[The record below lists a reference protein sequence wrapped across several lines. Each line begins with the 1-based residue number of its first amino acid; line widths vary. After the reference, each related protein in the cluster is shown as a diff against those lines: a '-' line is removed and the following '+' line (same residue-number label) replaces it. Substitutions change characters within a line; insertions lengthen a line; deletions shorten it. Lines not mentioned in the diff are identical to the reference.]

1 VTPDPLP
8 GLPTSSHY
16 DLIVIGSGP
25 GGASLA
31 HSLAPSGKRIL
42 ILERGDYLPREEANW
57 SSKAVFVDGKYQAK
71 ETWTN
76 AQGEVFH
83 PALHYYVGGNSKV
96 YGAALLRL
104 RERDF
109 DEIQHA
115 GGVSPAWPLKY
126 PAFEPYYDAA
136 EALFHVHGLRGE
148 DPLEPPT
155 SKAYPY
161 EAIRHEPKV
170 AELAARLTGIGLK
183 PFHLPL
189 GILLDQRADGSATP
203 TSICMRCSF
212 FDGFPCPLNGK
223 ADAQV
228 MCIDPMLSGHSN
240 VTLLTG
246 AYASRLDTD
255 ESGRRISAVRVT
267 RAGRE
272 EIYSA
277 ETFVVACG
285 ALSSALLLLR
295 SANERHPKGLA
306 NGSDQVGR
314 NYLRH
319 EMSIVV
325 AVMRHINDTV
335 FQKTLALSDFYFGA
349 DDWQFPMGLIQ
360 MCATSHSDQIKGEEL
375 PAWLE
380 WLPGMPFEEIA
391 RHSMDFWL
399 QAEDLPHPDNRVY
412 YRDGKVHLDLVPTNP
427 QALTHLKRKLKDVLS
442 QIGWPAVLL
451 ERSLYLGKDV
461 PLSGTAHQAGTC
473 RFGTDPATS
482 VLNLDCRAHEVDN
495 LYITD
500 ASFFP
505 SIGAVNPT
513 LTIIAN
519 ALRVADIIRARA

>member
-1 VTPDPLP
+1 VT
-8 GLPTSSHY
+8 GEHY

-31 HSLAPSGKRIL
+31 QRIAPTGKRIL
-42 ILERGDYLPREEANW
+42 MLERGNYLPREEANW
-57 SSKAVFVDGKYQAK
+57 SSKAVFVDAKYQAD
-71 ETWTN
+71 ETWVN
-76 AQGEVFH
+76 AKGDKFH

-96 YGAALLRL
+96 YGAALFRL

-109 DEIQHA
+109 DELIHA
-115 GGVSPAWPLKY
+115 GGISPAWPLKY
-126 PAFEPYYDAA
+126 DAFERYYGQA
-136 EALFHVHGLRGE
+136 EALFHVHGARGE
-148 DPLEPPT
+148 DPAEPPT
-155 SKAYPY
+155 TMPYPFS
-161 EAIRHEPKV
+161 AVKHEPKV
-170 AELAARLTGIGLK
+170 AELSDKLASIGLK

-189 GILLDQRADGSATP
+189 GILLDQKEDGFATP
-203 TSICMRCSF
+203 TSTCMRCSF
-212 FDGFPCPLNGK
+212 FDGFPCLLNGK

-228 MCIDPMLSGHSN
+228 MCIDPMLAKHHN

-246 AYASRLDTD
+246 AYVSRLDTD
-255 ESGRRISAVRVT
+255 ETGRRVNAVHVT
-267 RAGRE
+267 RAGCD
-272 EIYSA
+272 
-277 ETFVVACG
+277 ETYTADIIVVACG

-295 SANERHPKGLA
+295 SANECHPTGLA

-314 NYLRH
+314 NYMRH
-319 EMSIVV
+319 EMSIVM
-325 AVMRHINDTV
+325 AVMRHVNDTV

-349 DDWQFPMGLIQ
+349 EDWDFPLGLIQ
-360 MCATSHSDQIKGEEL
+360 MCATSHSEQIKGEEL
-375 PAWLE
+375 PGWLE
-380 WLPGMPFEEIA
+380 WLPNMPFDEIA

-412 YRDGKVHLDLVPTNP
+412 YKDGKVHLDLTVNP
-427 QALTHLKRKLKDVLS
+427 QALTHLKRKLEEILT

-461 PLSGTAHQAGTC
+461 GLSGTAHQAGTC

-482 VLNLDCRAHEVDN
+482 VLNLDCRAHEIDN

-519 ALRVADIIRARA
+519 ALRVADIIKAHW

>member
-1 VTPDPLP
+1 M
-8 GLPTSSHY
+8 
-16 DLIVIGSGP
+16 IVIGSGP

-31 HSLAPSGKRIL
+31 QRLAPTGKRIL
-42 ILERGDYLPREEANW
+42 VLERGNYLPREETNW
-57 SSKAVFVDGKYQAK
+57 DAKAVFVDGKYQAQ

-76 AQGEVFH
+76 ADGGTFH

-109 DEIQHA
+109 DEVIHA
-115 GGVSPAWPLKY
+115 GGISPAWPLKY
-126 PAFEPYYDAA
+126 SAFSDYYDEA
-136 EALFHVHGLRGE
+136 EALFHVHGRRGE
-148 DPLEPPT
+148 DPSEPP
-155 SKAYPY
+155 SDAPYPF
-161 EAIRHEPKV
+161 AAVMHEPKV
-170 AELAARLTGIGLK
+170 AELADKLRSIGLK

-189 GILLDQRADGSATP
+189 GILLDQKQDGFATP
-203 TSICMRCSF
+203 TSTCIRCSF
-212 FDGFPCPLNGK
+212 FDGFPCLLNGK

-228 MCIDPMLSGHSN
+228 ICIDPMLARHQN

-246 AYASRLDTD
+246 AYVSRLETD
-255 ESGRRISAVRVT
+255 ASGRRITAIRVM
-267 RAGRE
+267 RAGQE
-272 EIYSA
+272 EVYSA
-277 ETFVVACG
+277 DTVVVACG

-295 SANERHPKGLA
+295 SANELHPSGLA

-314 NYLRH
+314 NYMRH
-319 EMSIVV
+319 EMSVV
-325 AVMRHINDTV
+325 MAVMRHANDTV

-349 DDWQFPMGLIQ
+349 DDWDFPLGLIQ
-360 MCATSHSDQIKGEEL
+360 MCATSHTEQIKGEEL

-380 WLPGMPFEEIA
+380 WLPNMPFAEIA

-399 QAEDLPHPDNRVY
+399 QAEDLPQPDNRVY
-412 YRDGKVHLDLVPTNP
+412 YRDGKVHLDLAPTNP
-427 QALTHLKRKLKDVLS
+427 QALAHLKRKLKDVLS

-451 ERSLYLGKDV
+451 ERSLYLGKDIT
-461 PLSGTAHQAGTC
+461 LSGTAHQAGTC

-482 VLNLDCRAHEVDN
+482 VLNLDCRAHEIEN

-519 ALRVADIIRARA
+519 ALRVADIIKGRW

>member
-1 VTPDPLP
+1 MTVNASAGPAVT
-8 GLPTSSHY
+8 GAY

-31 HSLAPSGKRIL
+31 QRLAPTGKRIL

-57 SSKAVFVDGKYQAK
+57 SPKAVFVEGRYQA
-71 ETWTN
+71 EDTWTN
-76 AQGEVFH
+76 ARGETFR
-83 PALHYYVGGNSKV
+83 PALHYHVGGNSKV
-96 YGAALLRL
+96 YGAALFRL

-109 DEIQHA
+109 DELVHA

-126 PAFEPYYDAA
+126 ASFESYYDAA
-136 EALFHVHGLRGE
+136 EALFHVHGERGE
-148 DPLEPPT
+148 DPFEPP
-155 SKAYPY
+155 SVNPYPF
-161 EAIRHEPKV
+161 AAVKHEPKV
-170 AELAARLTGIGLK
+170 AELSARLTGIGLK

-189 GILLDQRADGSATP
+189 GILLDQKSDGFATP
-203 TSICMRCSF
+203 TSTCIRCSF
-212 FDGFPCPLNGK
+212 FDGFPCLLNGK

-228 MCIDPMLSGHSN
+228 VCIDPMLAKHPN

-246 AYASRLDTD
+246 AYASRLGTD
-255 ESGRRISAVRVT
+255 ESGKRVNAVHVT
-267 RAGRE
+267 RAGCE
-272 EIYSA
+272 ETYTADI
-277 ETFVVACG
+277 VIVACG

-314 NYLRH
+314 NYMRH
-319 EMSIVV
+319 EMSIVM
-325 AVMRHINDTV
+325 AVMRQANDTV

-349 DDWQFPMGLIQ
+349 PDWDYPLGLIQ
-360 MCATSHSDQIKGEEL
+360 MCATSHTDQIRGEEL
-375 PAWLE
+375 PGWLE
-380 WLPGMPFEEIA
+380 WLPDMPFEELA

-412 YRDGKVHLDLVPTNP
+412 YKDGKVHLDLTATNP
-427 QALTHLKRKLKDVLS
+427 QALTHLKRKLREILT

-451 ERSLYLGKDV
+451 ERSLYLGKDIGQ
-461 PLSGTAHQAGTC
+461 SGTAHQAGTC
-473 RFGTDPATS
+473 RFGADPATS

-519 ALRVADIIRARA
+519 ALRVADIIQTRW